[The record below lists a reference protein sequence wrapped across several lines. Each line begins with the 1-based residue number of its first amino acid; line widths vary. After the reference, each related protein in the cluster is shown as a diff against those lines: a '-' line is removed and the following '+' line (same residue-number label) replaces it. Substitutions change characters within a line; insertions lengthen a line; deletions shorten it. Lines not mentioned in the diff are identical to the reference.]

1 MSAITNVFKLLV
13 PSHITSVD
21 LMGSWDNYSTR
32 NAMVNLGEGN
42 WGMTLTFTGDSSSRF
57 WYYYILDGYFESHD
71 PNEPT
76 TIEPTR
82 NITLNI
88 LDPSAVYAYDSDTSG
103 SISPV
108 DSFGGRSSSSNTS
121 VDSLSDKEFRSASP
135 DSVYDGPKI
144 YQPVPKNPMGNHKL
158 TLDTNFDR
166 YSMITTAA
174 TISPSSPLSGYRSG
188 RSSGGVSPAQSIC
201 SSCSGTTFEEDSLP
215 GTPICNC
222 SLSAHEG
229 TCNPRDFFRKQFD
242 VDSVDDESASDSDGS
257 MPHTKLRLSK
267 GYSKDYR
274 LSRTEQWALE
284 EATRK
289 LALH

>member
-1 MSAITNVFKLLV
+1 
-13 PSHITSVD
+13 
-21 LMGSWDNYSTR
+21 MGSWDNYSTR
-32 NAMVNLGEGN
+32 NSMINLGEGN
-42 WGMTLTFTGDSSSRF
+42 WGMTLTFSGDSSSRF

-88 LDPSAVYAYDSDTSG
+88 LDPSAIYAYDSDTSG
-103 SISPV
+103 SCSPV

-121 VDSLSDKEFRSASP
+121 VSSSSDKDFRCASP

-144 YQPVPKNPMGNHKL
+144 YQPIPKNPMGNHKL

-174 TISPSSPLSGYRSG
+174 TISPSSPSSDEYLSG
-188 RSSGGVSPAQSIC
+188 RSSGGASPAQSIC
-201 SSCSGTTFEEDSLP
+201 SSCTGTTFEEDSLP

-222 SLSAHEG
+222 TISTHEG
-229 TCNPRDFFRKQFD
+229 ACRPRGGLFD
-242 VDSVDDESASDSDGS
+242 GKFEFEAADDESASDSDGS

-274 LSRTEQWALE
+274 FSRTEQWALE